1 MNKHYFWKAI
11 ERPSIKEGEVHV
23 WRVFLD
29 WPLEEIGKRLTNLS
43 MEEKAR
49 AQRLVNSLH
58 RCYYIASHAALRSIL
73 TLYLSDPPALLQF
86 RYNDH
91 GKPYL
96 INEPSL
102 YFNLSD
108 SHRVALYAITTN
120 VEVGIDIESMRSN
133 IHAKDIAERFFSPNE
148 IAAFR
153 TLPEGQY
160 LEGFYRIW
168 TMKEAYIKV
177 IGKGLSFGLDQFTT
191 NINVDAIKMNGL
203 LTVGEDSNLARWWTL
218 CSIPSLPGYMAA
230 LAIQGS
236 IKRICYFSWSPMV
249 EY

>member
-1 MNKHYFWKAI
+1 MNKNYSWKAVA
-11 ERPSIKEGEVHV
+11 RPSLKEGEVHV
-23 WRVFLD
+23 WQVFLD
-29 WPLEEIGKRLTNLS
+29 WPLEEIRKRLANLS
-43 MEEKAR
+43 SEEKAC

-73 TLYLSDPPALLQF
+73 TLYLSDPAPLKF
-86 RYNDH
+86 RYNKH

-120 VEVGIDIESMRSN
+120 VEVGVDIESMRSN

-153 TLPEGQY
+153 TLPKGQH

-177 IGKGLSFGLDQFTT
+177 IGRGLSFGLDQFTT
-191 NINVDAIKMNGL
+191 NINVDAVKMDGL
-203 LTVGEDSNLARWWTL
+203 LTVEGDPNLARWWTL
-218 CSIPSLPGYMAA
+218 CSISSPPGYMAA
-230 LAIQGS
+230 LAIEGS
-236 IKRICYFSWSPMV
+236 IKKICYFSWSPIS
-249 EY
+249 

>member
-1 MNKHYFWKAI
+1 MNKHYSWKDVA
-11 ERPSIKEGEVHV
+11 RPSLKEGEVHV
-23 WRVFLD
+23 WKVFLD
-29 WPLEEIGKRLTNLS
+29 WPLEEIGKRLANLS
-43 MEEKAR
+43 SKEKAC

-73 TLYLSDPPALLQF
+73 TLYLSDPAPLQF
-86 RYNDH
+86 RYNKH

-120 VEVGIDIESMRSN
+120 VEVGVDIESMRSN

-153 TLPEGQY
+153 TLPKGQH

-177 IGKGLSFGLDQFTT
+177 IGRGLSFGLDQFTT
-191 NINVDAIKMNGL
+191 NINVDSIKMDGL
-203 LTVGEDSNLARWWTL
+203 LTVEGDSNLARWWTL
-218 CSIPSLPGYMAA
+218 CSISSPPGYMAA
-230 LAIQGS
+230 LAIEGS
-236 IKRICYFSWSPMV
+236 IKKICYFSWSPIN
-249 EY
+249 

>member
-1 MNKHYFWKAI
+1 MNKNYSWKAVA
-11 ERPSIKEGEVHV
+11 RPSLKEGEVHV
-23 WRVFLD
+23 WQVFLD
-29 WPLEEIGKRLTNLS
+29 WPLEEIGKRLANLS
-43 MEEKAR
+43 SEEKAC

-73 TLYLSDPPALLQF
+73 TLYLSDPAPLQF
-86 RYNDH
+86 RYNKH

-148 IAAFR
+148 ITAFR
-153 TLPEGQY
+153 TLPKGQH

-177 IGKGLSFGLDQFTT
+177 IGRGLSFGLDQFTI
-191 NINVDAIKMNGL
+191 NINVDAVKMDGL
-203 LTVGEDSNLARWWTL
+203 LTVEGDPNLAKWWTL
-218 CSIPSLPGYMAA
+218 CSISSPPGYMAA
-230 LAIQGS
+230 LAIEGS
-236 IKRICYFSWSPMV
+236 IKKICYFSWSPIS
-249 EY
+249 